1 MGNSQKI
8 QTVSNGELE
17 LAPPVRQVAINIPIK
32 KWNKIKERIVKI
44 NCVSSKFI
52 TAASIMWGV
61 AASSFIAIFPFIFP
75 LNMTLLII
83 TISIFVVSLATGT
96 VLTISAQHEKSIQET
111 TKENVLEFMT
121 DIEDSFDLS
130 NLSKE

>member
-1 MGNSQKI
+1 MENSQKI

-17 LAPPVRQVAINIPIK
+17 LAPPIRQIAINIPIK
-32 KWNKIKERIVKI
+32 KWNKIKERIRKI
-44 NCVSSKFI
+44 NCASSKFS

-61 AASSFIAIFPFIFP
+61 AGSSFIAMFPFIFP
-75 LNMTLLII
+75 LNKTLLII
-83 TISIFVVSLATGT
+83 TIAIFVVSIATGA
-96 VLTISAQHEKSIQET
+96 VLTISALHEKSIQET

>member
-17 LAPPVRQVAINIPIK
+17 LAPPIRQIAINIPIK
-32 KWNKIKERIVKI
+32 KWSKIKERIEKI
-44 NCVSSKFI
+44 NCASSKFT

-61 AASSFIAIFPFIFP
+61 AGSSLIAIFPFIFP
-75 LNMTLLII
+75 LNKTLLII
-83 TISIFVVSLATGT
+83 TVSIFIISIAMGIGF
-96 VLTISAQHEKSIQET
+96 TISARHEKSIQET

-130 NLSKE
+130 NLNKE